1 MKNKNLL
8 IIGIVVVA
16 LIGGFVFFRESGLGE
31 RGSGVGGLAKQA
43 VVQVGGRFI
52 KGELAPKVVAVDF
65 DGNEVNV
72 SENYGKKAVIIDFW
86 AGWCPFCIAEMP
98 ELQKAQ
104 DKYGEDLVMIG
115 AHRTDTEDKSI
126 GLKFAEDRGVTY
138 TLLQDG
144 DGSLYKAAG
153 GIGMPV
159 AVFIDKDGIVQD
171 VKSGPKTVEEIAE
184 KVGAIVE

>member
-1 MKNKNLL
+1 MQNRNLL
-8 IIGIVVVA
+8 IIGGVVVV
-16 LIGGFVFFRESGLGE
+16 LVGGFVLFGRSSSGGGTGGGVQE
-31 RGSGVGGLAKQA
+31 RM
-43 VVQVGGRFI
+43 VVQVGGRFM

-65 DGNEVNV
+65 DGNEVDV

-86 AGWCPFCIAEMP
+86 AGWCPFCIAELP

-104 DKYGEDLVMIG
+104 DSYSDDLVIFG
-115 AHRTDTEDKSI
+115 AHRTDTESI
-126 GLKFAEDRGVTY
+126 STGYEFAQDRGVTY

-159 AVFIDKDGIVQD
+159 AVFIDKQGIVQE
-171 VKSGPKTVEEIAE
+171 VKSGPKTAEEIAE
-184 KVGAIVE
+184 KVGAIVK